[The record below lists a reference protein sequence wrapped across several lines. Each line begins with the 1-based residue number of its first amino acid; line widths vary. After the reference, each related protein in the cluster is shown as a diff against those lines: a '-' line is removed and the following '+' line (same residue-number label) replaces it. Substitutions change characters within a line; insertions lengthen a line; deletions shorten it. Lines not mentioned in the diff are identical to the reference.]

1 MCGRSERGKRTEPTG
16 KFSPAARA
24 AISASSTR
32 PFLLEWRRGRA
43 AAADKLGEEE
53 ALSDAGAPGLGTS
66 GGRESAVTGV
76 DRRDEAVVLSLA
88 GELDLYNA
96 EEVRGALLDAC
107 AGEPKVL
114 VVDLEEVTF
123 IDSTALGVLIE
134 ARSRMADRGG
144 FRLAAPGLETRR
156 ALEVSGLDRHFLVHD
171 TVAEALEAA
180 R

>member
-1 MCGRSERGKRTEPTG
+1 
-16 KFSPAARA
+16 
-24 AISASSTR
+24 
-32 PFLLEWRRGRA
+32 
-43 AAADKLGEEE
+43 
-53 ALSDAGAPGLGTS
+53 
-66 GGRESAVTGV
+66 VTGV
-76 DRRDEAVVLSLA
+76 DRTEGAVVVSLA

-96 EEVRGALLDAC
+96 EEVRSALLDVSA
-107 AGEPKVL
+107 AEPEVL
-114 VVDLEEVTF
+114 VVDLGGVSF

-134 ARSRMADRGG
+134 ARSRMSDRQG

>member
-1 MCGRSERGKRTEPTG
+1 MT
-16 KFSPAARA
+16 
-24 AISASSTR
+24 
-32 PFLLEWRRGRA
+32 
-43 AAADKLGEEE
+43 
-53 ALSDAGAPGLGTS
+53 DAGAS
-66 GGRESAVTGV
+66 AGRESAVSGV
-76 DRRDEAVVLSLA
+76 DRRDGALVLSLA

-134 ARSRMADRGG
+134 ARSRMADRSG